1 MRVTQAHFFLFYSI
15 SFLTTFCDPMNW
27 IHNLQMGC
35 DPQFEQYY
43 PKKRESFN
51 NYSLNPV
58 CAMHYFNSLGTAVK
72 K

>member
-1 MRVTQAHFFLFYSI
+1 
-15 SFLTTFCDPMNW
+15 MNW

-43 PKKRESFN
+43 PKKHESFN